1 MPDADLELGTQSR
14 PTRPPTGAQ
23 RTQRVKASLVGP
35 RLDFLFL
42 NARRLVSRIEKGLGL
57 AELMRKRK
65 WPSLVAVT
73 ETNGHSGTS
82 DISDFLSLLQSH
94 SDGSDILA
102 RYEPLWSSR
111 TTSLCGGAI
120 SASKISGGGILLLVK
135 KSLGARVLPSAVF
148 NGAGHQQRKDLDG
161 HLYTWV
167 LQPLPAAAG
176 GAPRGLLNCKV
187 AVTVCYAP
195 PVDAAGWG
203 NRTRE
208 PIFAALKATIASVKA
223 SPDTFHCMMTHLNS
237 QDGGCDVTLPGSALP
252 LPQLQSIIEQRAPLC
267 QFGRLDASH
276 GALVL
281 RRARSVSTADVS
293 VGGVELTRDI
303 ATLGMCPLSG
313 VFNHRHPSSRLLCI
327 KCKPKCTKAKC
338 PRPWGLRRVHD
349 EIWLPNS
356 TVVDAVLAPRKRRE
370 AVHVVTRWCD
380 WSAIGGIDHGIT
392 FGHFCLPRPSTRA
405 RRPPPPAAAHPR
417 RQGRRA
423 RLPDDL
429 IERGRAEAR
438 IGRHVH
444 ADLER
449 QDFTLLK
456 SRNAEDLNRCLV
468 DAIRA
473 ATAAES
479 APADDD
485 DGASATD
492 LARSKSNDKQ
502 LQQVVKKLGQLLA
515 RRHARRAGG
524 AMGYGE
530 SQLRTEII
538 AAERAVRR
546 LRGSKKRF
554 ACKRLA
560 DAITMFASRGPRRAW
575 RDLKRAGTAMGLPAE
590 PRCPLLERLHDEQ
603 GAVITD
609 DAEQIRKKMRD
620 DREQIFRVSAE
631 LGSGCERSLA
641 DALASLSL
649 LNGDIRLAIATI
661 DAASAAARSAAD
673 PLDPTRAW
681 QRGPLA
687 FDPADAQGT
696 ARATAAQASVA
707 ALRQRLAAECAEL
720 EGDLMLSE
728 LSIIDGMADVGAGVD
743 NALPAA
749 LRRTTDETR
758 ELILA
763 LLAMVWNTG
772 VAPADWQDNRCVLH
786 YKKKDSDVYCL
797 DNYRGLGIGALMCK
811 VLSLIMMKRLEKFV
825 ASTGA
830 LSPNQGGFL
839 QRRGCPEQVFTCS
852 EAVRAALK
860 ADPTRP
866 VYICFIDIQRAY
878 DTVLHPLLWSRCA
891 AKGIGGR
898 FLTTLQ
904 AMYSGLKSSI
914 DVASVLLDAVSNE
927 SSVLQGNPLSCLLFN
942 IYIDGAIRKLDEA
955 GEQRRAGGGA
965 PFGVPLPR
973 VAARGSTQTAAAT
986 GSWTQ
991 DDFMASLFFADDGA
1005 LFARDMAT
1013 MQAMLDILRA
1023 ELLDGGLVI
1032 KVSKTHLLIVPAL
1045 SSSQAVYDAHKLAA
1059 TATPDELK
1067 ADREPPKP
1075 DDKRMYSKLTLGD
1088 QRVDIVD
1095 TFDYLG
1101 VRLSWQ
1107 WDWRMAWKMAQSRAW
1122 ASFHIVVA
1130 SGFYEKGA
1138 SMASQLMYARAI
1150 VMSHLDYISA
1160 VAGVGRAQIGS
1171 CKTSPLAENERIT
1184 TSVLKSIAD
1193 LSYANEFVLRG
1204 EAGVWDQRSRVDKLV
1219 LRFWAKLVACPID
1232 STHYR
1237 AMCLSISSLTPAQR
1251 ADPHTC
1257 DQSPS
1262 KLCRQPW
1269 AQQLLAAAADFG
1281 IPAACVDS
1289 CSPDLVALHQ
1299 FDPGAG
1305 AWIAVSGAQPAAP
1318 GRLLRLVSASVGPP
1332 YAPAPSAYQHGSDA
1346 WLLPHGTSAADALEC
1361 WGAELKAASYASLQT
1376 RGNHHRQRVFSAW
1389 LADPNGV
1396 YRSSTTYKNASYMEP
1411 YWFLS
1416 DCTAARRLLRARH
1429 GLWGCEDNQRCRGQN
1444 KTTTTIELDR
1454 LFAHQRACYLCPAIA
1469 GTDDCFLPETLE
1481 HVLLRCT
1488 CPALSVARAS
1498 IAAQLTQI
1506 AADAAASGLRAAAPN
1521 FGNDAALM
1529 AVLQLAT
1536 SIGPHH
1542 ARVDAAPAAAPP
1554 PAPPAAPASHA
1565 TRSVSLA
1572 AAAAAHRVA
1581 DAVRRAPQLVH
1592 DMPAA
1597 RVAAA
1602 WVSALASD
1610 WRRRMGDPT
1619 TPVPSLTP
1627 GLRLAAAVA
1636 AHSQRMYS
1644 LRRKHLRDVDGFATR
1659 ARDPP
1664 AHLRP
1669 SATAA
1674 PLPL

>member
-1 MPDADLELGTQSR
+1 
-14 PTRPPTGAQ
+14 
-23 RTQRVKASLVGP
+23 
-35 RLDFLFL
+35 
-42 NARRLVSRIEKGLGL
+42 
-57 AELMRKRK
+57 
-65 WPSLVAVT
+65 
-73 ETNGHSGTS
+73 
-82 DISDFLSLLQSH
+82 
-94 SDGSDILA
+94 
-102 RYEPLWSSR
+102 
-111 TTSLCGGAI
+111 
-120 SASKISGGGILLLVK
+120 
-135 KSLGARVLPSAVF
+135 
-148 NGAGHQQRKDLDG
+148 
-161 HLYTWV
+161 
-167 LQPLPAAAG
+167 
-176 GAPRGLLNCKV
+176 
-187 AVTVCYAP
+187 
-195 PVDAAGWG
+195 
-203 NRTRE
+203 
-208 PIFAALKATIASVKA
+208 
-223 SPDTFHCMMTHLNS
+223 
-237 QDGGCDVTLPGSALP
+237 
-252 LPQLQSIIEQRAPLC
+252 
-267 QFGRLDASH
+267 
-276 GALVL
+276 
-281 RRARSVSTADVS
+281 
-293 VGGVELTRDI
+293 
-303 ATLGMCPLSG
+303 
-313 VFNHRHPSSRLLCI
+313 
-327 KCKPKCTKAKC
+327 
-338 PRPWGLRRVHD
+338 
-349 EIWLPNS
+349 
-356 TVVDAVLAPRKRRE
+356 
-370 AVHVVTRWCD
+370 
-380 WSAIGGIDHGIT
+380 
-392 FGHFCLPRPSTRA
+392 
-405 RRPPPPAAAHPR
+405 
-417 RQGRRA
+417 
-423 RLPDDL
+423 
-429 IERGRAEAR
+429 
-438 IGRHVH
+438 VH
-444 ADLER
+444 ADLEH
-449 QDFTLLK
+449 QGFTLLK

-473 ATAAES
+473 ATVAES

-485 DGASATD
+485 DGASASD

-502 LQQVVKKLGQLLA
+502 LQQSVKKLGQLLA
-515 RRHARRAGG
+515 RRRARYAGG

-530 SQLRTEII
+530 SQLRTEIVV
-538 AAERAVRR
+538 AERAVRK
-546 LRGSKKRF
+546 LRGAKKRL

-609 DAEQIRKKMRD
+609 DDEQIRKKMRD
-620 DREQIFRVSAE
+620 DREQVFRVSAE
-631 LGSGCERSLA
+631 LGSGCEQSLA

-649 LNGDIRLAIATI
+649 LNGDIRSAIATI

-681 QRGPLA
+681 KRGPLA
-687 FDPADAQGT
+687 FDPAGAQCA
-696 ARATAAQASVA
+696 ARAAAAQASVD
-707 ALRQRLAAECAEL
+707 ALRQRFAVECAEL

-749 LRRTTDETR
+749 LRRTSDETR
-758 ELILA
+758 ELIFV
-763 LLAMVWNTG
+763 LLTAVWNTG

-825 ASTGA
+825 VATDA
-830 LSPNQGGFL
+830 LSSNQGGFL

-852 EAVRAALK
+852 EAVRSALK
-860 ADPTRP
+860 GDPTRP
-866 VYICFIDIQRAY
+866 VYVCFIDIQRAY

-955 GEQRRAGGGA
+955 GEQRRVGGGA

-973 VAARGSTQTAAAT
+973 VAARGSTQPAAAT
-986 GSWTQ
+986 ALWTQ

-1013 MQAMLDILRA
+1013 MQAMLDILRS
-1023 ELLDGGLVI
+1023 ELLDSGLVI
-1032 KVSKTHLLIVPAL
+1032 KVSKTHLLIVPPL

-1067 ADREPPKP
+1067 ADPKP
-1075 DDKRMYSKLTLGD
+1075 PTSDDKRIYSKLTLGD

-1122 ASFHIVVA
+1122 ASYFTVVA

-1160 VAGVGRAQIGS
+1160 VAGVGRAQIAS
-1171 CKTSPLAENERIT
+1171 AKASPLAENERIT
-1184 TSVLKSIAD
+1184 THVLRSIAD
-1193 LSYANEFVLRG
+1193 LPYANESVLRG
-1204 EAGVWDQRSRVDKLV
+1204 EAGVWDQRSRIDKLV
-1219 LRFWAKLVACPID
+1219 LRFWAKLASCPID

-1237 AMCLSISSLTPAQR
+1237 AMCLSISSLTAAQR

-1262 KLCRQPW
+1262 RLCRQPW
-1269 AQQLLAAAADFG
+1269 AQHLLAAAADFG

-1299 FDPGAG
+1299 FDPGTG
-1305 AWIAVSGAQPAAP
+1305 AWTAVSAAQPAAP
-1318 GRLLRLVSASVGPP
+1318 GHLLRLVSAPAGPQH
-1332 YAPAPSAYQHGSDA
+1332 ALAPSAYQLGVDA
-1346 WLLPHGTSAADALEC
+1346 WLLPHGTTAADALEC
-1361 WGAELKAASYASLQT
+1361 WSAELKAASFASLQT
-1376 RGNHHRQRVFSAW
+1376 RGNHYRQRVFSAW
-1389 LADPNGV
+1389 LAEPSGV
-1396 YRSSTTYKNASYMEP
+1396 YRSFTTYKNASYMEP

-1429 GLWGCEDNQRCRGQN
+1429 GLWGCEDNQRSRGQN

-1481 HVLLRCT
+1481 HVMLRCT
-1488 CPALSVARAS
+1488 CPALPAARAS
-1498 IAAQLTQI
+1498 IIAALTQI
-1506 AADAAASGLRAAAPN
+1506 AADAAAGGLRPAAPN

-1542 ARVDAAPAAAPP
+1542 ARVDAAPVAAPP
-1554 PAPPAAPASHA
+1554 PQSPAPSARPT
-1565 TRSVSLA
+1565 TRSASRVA
-1572 AAAAAHRVA
+1572 AADAHRAA
-1581 DAVRRAPQLVH
+1581 DAVRRAPQLVY

-1597 RVAAA
+1597 RAAAA

-1619 TPVPSLTP
+1619 KPVPSLTP

-1636 AHSQRMYS
+1636 SHSQRMYS
-1644 LRRKHLRDVDGFATR
+1644 LRRQQLRDVDGFATR
-1659 ARDPP
+1659 DRDPP

-1669 SATAA
+1669 GATVA
-1674 PLPL
+1674 PLSL